1 MPLHQEKGERL
12 AVWQLISLRECF
24 YQHRHFQEV
33 SFSPRCSFLGIT
45 LQTPAQLAA
54 SECFD
59 LLGAACSNALMFGL
73 IFCLCQIMGCF
84 GVPELFVGNKISFS
98 DSRCLRTNF
107 CLSFISESRC
117 PQFS

>member
-45 LQTPAQLAA
+45 KSMRRGCAAAVALHALVRLLGYVALQGCPHTRKFFSIDLFILKASARTSASFPAQL
-54 SECFD
+54 S
-59 LLGAACSNALMFGL
+59 SHS
-73 IFCLCQIMGCF
+73 
-84 GVPELFVGNKISFS
+84 P
-98 DSRCLRTNF
+98 R
-107 CLSFISESRC
+107 
-117 PQFS
+117 